1 MAMRKILVDD
11 TKRELTEHGTDGFP
25 MTVNHD
31 DLWTFE
37 GKNIPIHWHNDLEIS
52 IPRVGEMV
60 FQIYQKSY
68 IVKPNF
74 LYGDFGSDVESN
86 CFRPFLQN
94 SAIPESTIL

>member
-1 MAMRKILVDD
+1 
-11 TKRELTEHGTDGFP
+11 

-52 IPRVGEMV
+52 IPRVGKMV

-68 IVKPNF
+68 CYELQIRFICRERYAVVF
-74 LYGDFGSDVESN
+74 LK
-86 CFRPFLQN
+86 R
-94 SAIPESTIL
+94 